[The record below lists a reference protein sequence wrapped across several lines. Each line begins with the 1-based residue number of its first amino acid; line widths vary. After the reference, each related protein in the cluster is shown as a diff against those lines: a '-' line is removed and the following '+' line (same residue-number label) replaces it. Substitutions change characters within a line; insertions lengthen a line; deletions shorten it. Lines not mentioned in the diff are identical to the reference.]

1 MLQTIASE
9 IAMAEVYFAK
19 YRNNLNFNLSFAV
32 RKKNQKQI
40 IEMTFPGKSMIQGS
54 AWSNHP

>member
-1 MLQTIASE
+1 
-9 IAMAEVYFAK
+9 MAEVYFAK